1 MKHSTVSV
9 DTMQVLP
16 AKDQA
21 VFRTIV
27 KFYETKQYKKGVK
40 AADSILKKHPDH
52 GETLCM
58 KGLTLSYLDRKE
70 EAYELV
76 RKGLKHDLKSHVCW
90 HVYGLLYRQ
99 DKDYFEAVKC
109 YRQAL
114 RIDPENLQILR
125 DLSLLQIHRQDLT
138 GFAETRRKLLQVKP
152 SNRLNWVGYAIAE
165 HLCKSYEFA
174 WTCIENYEKTFKD
187 DSVPDYENS
196 ELFMYRASIM
206 EEAGKLED
214 ALECLRQHEKGIVD
228 KIGLLEMKGRLCMF
242 LQRYSEAADIYRR
255 LIRVN
260 PEHQVYVLAY
270 MANQPQFHRFWPAL
284 PPPRQQVAAE
294 REEEGSTEL
303 PSTIS
308 SFPSSLH
315 PDGMPIWG
323 WLLPQHAM
331 KPQRRVSIGRRQ
343 HKWRIET
350 CVPLVPL
357 TDPEEE
363 AVCKFFDDLR
373 ADNPRSD
380 VLQQLVLYFAS
391 GKRFQR
397 RLDDYLRP
405 RLRKGIPSLF
415 RMLRSLYFQSGKPE
429 LVEGLLLRY
438 LSHLEQDVSWFGPPA
453 DEDAGT
459 SQCCDEAAEEP
470 PTSLL
475 FTLMITAY
483 HFDFVG
489 DTPRALE
496 YADRAL
502 KHTPTLVEIYTCKA
516 RIYRHGGD
524 LRESAKWFDEVR
536 QMDLADRF
544 LNTQCVRAFLRV
556 DDTKAGMEKALMF
569 SKEPDSPGAANLH
582 DMQCM
587 AYESAMG
594 RSYCRQQNY
603 GKALKMYNET
613 FKHFNDIAEDK
624 FDFHNYCLRKTTLK
638 AYVAMLRMQERL
650 YSHKFFRRAAK
661 DAIGI
666 YLELYDMKA
675 RGEMTGVLSSNGDAN
690 EADMSAAEKR
700 KLKHKKQREAKKA
713 EAEKSTQPTSGAGGK
728 PKKVDDD
735 PDGLKLLEKDPI
747 EEACKLVKTLVLY
760 CGLEP
765 ATHVLTYEVFSRKGR
780 LLHCLQALLR
790 LWHQSGRDQ
799 LYYKLV
805 APLAHFCFVMDLE
818 DKDMPR
824 AVREVILSELAPVLG
839 ADSGGPFESVAALR
853 AAATC
858 VMDSVDRR
866 IRESPELPLIEVL
879 YSLKSLKHA
888 GRDCK
893 GFLEKWNPQSAFAL
907 KDCNKMLKYIGKA
920 YGKDSSIWENFKK
933 RCLETFPLMVIS

>member
-1 MKHSTVSV
+1 MQA
-9 DTMQVLP
+9 QVLP

-21 VFRTIV
+21 VFRSIV

-40 AADSILKKHPDH
+40 AADSILKKHPEH

-90 HVYGLLYRQ
+90 HVFGLLHRQ
-99 DKDYFEAVKC
+99 DKDYKEAVKC
-109 YRQAL
+109 YRRAL
-114 RIDPENLQILR
+114 HIDPDNLQILR
-125 DLSLLQIHRQDLT
+125 DLSLLQIHSQDLT

-187 DSVPDYENS
+187 DSVPEYENS
-196 ELFMYRASIM
+196 ELFMYRATIM

-214 ALECLRQHEKGIVD
+214 ALECLRQHEKSIVD

-242 LQRYSEAADIYRR
+242 LQRYGEAAEVFRR
-255 LIRVN
+255 LVRIN

-270 MANQPQFHRFWPAL
+270 MANQPQFHRFWPPL
-284 PPPRQQVAAE
+284 PAPRQPEAAE
-294 REEEGSTEL
+294 GEQDDGSTGL
-303 PSTIS
+303 PSTIC
-308 SFPSSLH
+308 SFPASMH

-323 WLLPQHAM
+323 WLPPQHAM

-343 HKWRIET
+343 HKRGIDTYE
-350 CVPLVPL
+350 PLVLL
-357 TDPEEE
+357 TDEEEE
-363 AVCKFFDDLR
+363 AVCKFFDELQ
-373 ADNPRSD
+373 AAHPRSD
-380 VLQQLVLYFAS
+380 ALQQLILYFLT

-415 RMLRSLYFQSGKPE
+415 RMMRSLYFQPGKPA
-429 LVEGLLLRY
+429 LVEELLLRY
-438 LSHLEQDVSWFGPPA
+438 LHHLEEDVSWFGPPVGEENGDSGPCDMA
-453 DEDAGT
+453 D
-459 SQCCDEAAEEP
+459 EEP

-475 FTLMITAY
+475 FALMITAY

-489 DTPRALE
+489 DTQRALNF
-496 YADRAL
+496 ADRAME
-502 KHTPTLVEIYTCKA
+502 HTPTLVEIYTCKA

-524 LRESAKWFDEVR
+524 LHESAKWFDEVR

-594 RSYCRQQNY
+594 RSYCRQQNF
-603 GKALKMYNET
+603 GKALKMYSET

-661 DAIGI
+661 DAISI
-666 YLELYDMKA
+666 YLELYDRQA
-675 RGEMTGVLSSNGDAN
+675 RGESATAGAAGAGDG
-690 EADMSAAEKR
+690 EADMSAAEKK

-713 EAEKSTQPTSGAGGK
+713 GADKPAQAATGPGGK

-735 PDGLKLLEKDPI
+735 PDGLKLLEKDPM
-747 EEACKLVKTLVLY
+747 EEASKLVKTLVLH
-760 CGLEP
+760 CDLEP
-765 ATHVLTYEVFSRKGR
+765 ATHVLTYEVFSRQGR

-790 LWHQSGRDQ
+790 LWNLARRDP
-799 LYYKLV
+799 LYYKLI
-805 APLAHFCFVMDLE
+805 APLAHFCFVADLE
-818 DKDMPR
+818 AEAMPS

-839 ADSGGPFESVAALR
+839 ASGGPFESVTQLR
-853 AAATC
+853 TAATQ
-858 VMDSVDRR
+858 VVDSVEKRMKETPD
-866 IRESPELPLIEVL
+866 LPLIEVL
-879 YSLKSLKHA
+879 YSLKCLKHA

-893 GFLEKWNPQSAFAL
+893 EFLATWTPQGAFAL
-907 KDCNKMLKYIGKA
+907 KDCNKMLKYLANEHGKESA
-920 YGKDSSIWENFKK
+920 IWTSFKD
-933 RCLETFPLMVIS
+933 RCLEVFPLMVIA